1 MDLSHLPLPEGYVY
15 RTEPLQHQRDLFEAT
30 KDLESFGL
38 LWEQGVGK
46 TKPTIDTTAY
56 LYETG
61 KIDAVLVV
69 APNGV
74 QRNWANDQIQEH
86 LPERILERA
95 NILVHKSSGALTK
108 KAKAARKSLL
118 NWESGLR
125 VFCISYQGILTKTGK
140 SFCER
145 FMTKYRTI
153 IVADESQRIKTPK
166 AQVTKRMCAW
176 GGWAKYRR
184 ILSGTP
190 ITQGAFDIYSQ
201 ILFLDPKFWVERE
214 LSPFSVFKT
223 HFGVFVSR
231 EEYER
236 DTGFTMPKGLDK
248 NPVDYKNLD
257 ELAEYI
263 KSVSHRL
270 TKETAGIHLPPKVYS
285 KRYFS
290 LSKKQRLV
298 YDELYEDFETQLPE
312 SGDWL
317 EAPESLPRIIRLQQ
331 ITSGYVAT
339 EAGEPVQRID
349 SENNPRLD
357 LLLETLEDCPGKAI
371 VWAKFTIDI
380 DILVEALSKIGPTVR
395 YDGLVSDD
403 EREEN
408 KVRFQSGDARFFVG
422 KPQSGATG
430 LTLHSARSV
439 HYFSNSYNFEHR
451 AQSEDRAHR
460 IGLKHSVTYY
470 DYIAENTID
479 GDIVRNLRKKNKFS
493 QRLLGDSE
501 KEWI

>member
-1 MDLSHLPLPEGYVY
+1 MTEYVF
-15 RTEPLQHQRDLFEAT
+15 RTEPLRHQADVFEAT
-30 KDLESFGL
+30 KDLPSFGL

-46 TKPTIDTTAY
+46 TKPTIDTATY

-61 KIDAVLVV
+61 KIEALLVV

-74 QRNWANDQIQEH
+74 QRNWANDQITEH
-86 LPERILERA
+86 MPERVLDRA
-95 NILVHKSSGALTK
+95 FVLVYKSSGAMTQ
-108 KAKAARKSLL
+108 KAKASRKTLL
-118 NWESGLR
+118 NWQGGLR
-125 VFCISYQGILTKTGK
+125 VLCISYQGILTKTGK

-145 FMTKYRTI
+145 FMAKYKTL

-166 AQVTKRMCAW
+166 AKVTHRMVAW
-176 GGWAKYRR
+176 ASWAKYRR
-184 ILSGTP
+184 LLSGTP

-201 ILFLDPKFWVERE
+201 IHFLDPNFWEERG
-214 LSPFSVFKT
+214 LAPFSVFKT

-236 DTGFTMPKGLDK
+236 DTGFIMPKGLDK
-248 NPVDYKNLD
+248 NPVDYKNLE

-263 KSVSHRL
+263 KLVSHRL
-270 TKETAGIHLPPKVYS
+270 TKDTAGIKLPPKVYS
-285 KRYFS
+285 KRYFT
-290 LSKKQRLV
+290 LSKKQRQV

-312 SGDWL
+312 TGDWL

-371 VWAKFTIDI
+371 IWAKFTIDI
-380 DILVEALSKIGPTVR
+380 DILMEALSKIGIAVR
-395 YDGLVSDD
+395 YDGLVGDD
-403 EREEN
+403 EREQN
-408 KVRFQSGDARFFVG
+408 KIRFQSGDARFFVG

-430 LTLHSARSV
+430 LTLHAARSV

-479 GDIVRNLRKKNKFS
+479 GDIVRNLRKKNQFS
-493 QRLLGDSE
+493 QRLLGDVE